1 MYNKSVVAIIRRILE
16 TQNDREFL
24 PMLAEVAVD
33 EIERLAK
40 ELEYERTRGI
50 PGGNQWLQP

>member
-24 PMLAEVAVD
+24 PMLAEVAID

-50 PGGNQWLQP
+50 HGGNQWI